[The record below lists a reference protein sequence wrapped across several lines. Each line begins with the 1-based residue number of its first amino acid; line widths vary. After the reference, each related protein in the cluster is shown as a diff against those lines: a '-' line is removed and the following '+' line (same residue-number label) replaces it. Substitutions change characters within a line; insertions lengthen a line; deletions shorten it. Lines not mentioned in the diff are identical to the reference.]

1 MTGLRVIAMPAV
13 ITALALLAGCS
24 QPAQQPAATTVTVT
38 TERGPEQPPVAP
50 TGEPRRDA
58 SGAMLKAI
66 GEGAGVGCPSP
77 TAPCDLEFTVTAIEP
92 GYQCSDPYQISPLAP
107 GQQYL
112 RYSVDGQ
119 AANKLE
125 WSGSA
130 DALRINNWA
139 IEDGDGVLHRDL
151 DIASPCT
158 EHADAVLQTFV
169 PGTRMRGTVTVIAPA
184 SAKELRLIVGD
195 MSWVWP
201 IPPKT

>member
-1 MTGLRVIAMPAV
+1 MRLI
-13 ITALALLAGCS
+13 ITPIVAATVMLTAGCAAS
-24 QPAQQPAATTVTVT
+24 TTDSKPATATVTVT

-77 TAPCDLEFTVTAIEP
+77 TAPCDLEFSVTAIEP
-92 GYQCSDPYQISPLAP
+92 GYPCSDPYQISPLAP

-112 RYSVDGQ
+112 RYSVDGR

-125 WSGSA
+125 WTGSA

-158 EHADAVLQTFV
+158 EHADALLQTFV
-169 PGTRMRGTVTVIAPA
+169 PGTRMRGTATVIAPA

-195 MSWVWP
+195 MSWVWS